1 MAIAGGGGRARRESP
16 DRDGRRSRGS
26 SRVRGRKATNSQCFQ
41 DRAWPIHLGSR
52 VTASRR
58 TGGLTMIDPAAPAP
72 VGNMGQPIPRY
83 DARAKVT
90 GKALYAADIALPD
103 VAYAY
108 LLSSRIAKGRIKSF
122 DLEAARA
129 LPGVLDILTYQTIG
143 GDIRKVKY
151 FTQGGPASNSVVP
164 LGAAEIAYAGQTIA
178 VVLAET
184 LEVAQDA
191 ASQIAVEYEEQPSAG
206 TFDSKG
212 TLEQELGEQ
221 NKKHDDLKVGDFA
234 AAYEPAPVKID
245 AGYSTPTQHHNPI
258 ELFAT
263 QCVWNGAQLT
273 VHEPSQNVYGIKN
286 GLAAQLG
293 VEPSQIRVI
302 SRYVGGAFGSKG
314 GLTQR
319 TAIIAIAARRLGRPV
334 KLVPTREQGF
344 TIATFR
350 AETRHRIQLAAT
362 ADGKLQ
368 ALNHEGSEVTSRA
381 DPYAVAGT
389 DASTRMY
396 ACPNIASNVTIVRAD
411 RATPGFMRAPAETPY
426 FFALESAMD
435 ELAVALNMDPIELRR
450 VNDTQTEPIKGLP
463 YTSRALMTCFDQA
476 AEAFGWKARNP
487 TPGSKREGDWLIG
500 WGCAGSAYPTQ
511 VGGGRGRVRVFADGR
526 ALVETAGH
534 KIGNGLYTVVAQ
546 AAAERLGIP
555 VEKVSV
561 SLGDTDL
568 PPAPVAGGSIS
579 TASVC
584 TVLAQACDA
593 IRIRLDQDGKPAG
606 DVAAA
611 MKDRGM
617 GALEEYAESLP
628 HGVAKDGVQ
637 ALYKGAAMPMG
648 GARLKDRIQ
657 FAFGAQFVEVR
668 VHSRT
673 REIRVPRMVGAFASG
688 RILNPRTAHSQY
700 MGGMIW
706 GIGSALHE
714 QTEIDPRTSR
724 YVNANLADY
733 MIPVN
738 ADIGEVRIIMVPEE
752 DRIINPIGVKG
763 IGEIGIVGTSAA
775 LANAVYHAT
784 GQRLRDLPLRIDSL
798 VTGV

>member
-1 MAIAGGGGRARRESP
+1 
-16 DRDGRRSRGS
+16 
-26 SRVRGRKATNSQCFQ
+26 
-41 DRAWPIHLGSR
+41 
-52 VTASRR
+52 
-58 TGGLTMIDPAAPAP
+58 
-72 VGNMGQPIPRY
+72 
-83 DARAKVT
+83 VT
-90 GKALYAADIALPD
+90 GVQTCALPIS
-103 VAYAY
+103 Y
-108 LLSSRIAKGRIKSF
+108 
-122 DLEAARA
+122 
-129 LPGVLDILTYQTIG
+129 
-143 GDIRKVKY
+143 
-151 FTQGGPASNSVVP
+151 
-164 LGAAEIAYAGQTIA
+164 
-178 VVLAET
+178 
-184 LEVAQDA
+184 EVAQDA
-191 ASQIAVEYEEQPSAG
+191 AYRIGVEYDEQPSAA
-206 TFDSKG
+206 TFDSEG
-212 TLEQELGEQ
+212 ALEQALAEQ
-221 NKKHDDLKVGDFA
+221 NKKHDDPKVGNFA
-234 AAYEPAPVKID
+234 TAYQAAPVKID
-245 AGYSTPTQHHNPI
+245 VRYSTPTQHHNPI

-286 GLAAQLG
+286 GLAEQLG
-293 VEPSQIRVI
+293 IDPSQIRVI

-334 KLVPTREQGF
+334 KLLPTRDQGF
-344 TIATFR
+344 TIATYR
-350 AETRHRIQLAAT
+350 AETRHRMQLAAT
-362 ADGKLQ
+362 HDGKLQ
-368 ALNHEGSEVTSRA
+368 ALSHEGFEVTSRA
-381 DPYAVAGT
+381 DHYAVAGT

-396 ACPNIASNVTIVRAD
+396 ACQNVASSVSIVRVD

-476 AEAFGWKARNP
+476 ADAFGWEARNP
-487 TPGSKREGDWLIG
+487 TPGSKREGDWLVG
-500 WGCAGSAYPTQ
+500 VGCAASAYPTQ
-511 VGGGRGRVRVFADGR
+511 MAAATARVRLFADGR

-534 KIGNGLYTVVAQ
+534 EIGNGLYTIAAQ
-546 AAAERLGIP
+546 TAAERLGIP
-555 VEKVSV
+555 VDKISV

-584 TVLAQACDA
+584 TVIAQGCDA
-593 IRIRLDQDGKPAG
+593 IRMRLGQDGKPG
-606 DVAAA
+606 PDVVAA
-611 MKDRGM
+611 MKDRGI

-637 ALYKGAAMPMG
+637 ALYRGAAVPMG
-648 GARLKDRIQ
+648 GARLPDRIQ

-668 VHSRT
+668 IHSRT

-714 QTEIDPRTSR
+714 KTEIDPRATR

-738 ADIGEVRIIMVPEE
+738 ADVGEVQIIMVPEE
-752 DRIINPIGVKG
+752 DRLVNPIGVKG

-775 LANAVYHAT
+775 LANAIYHAT
-784 GQRLRDLPLRIDSL
+784 GQRLRDLPLRIESL

>member
-1 MAIAGGGGRARRESP
+1 
-16 DRDGRRSRGS
+16 
-26 SRVRGRKATNSQCFQ
+26 
-41 DRAWPIHLGSR
+41 
-52 VTASRR
+52 
-58 TGGLTMIDPAAPAP
+58 MIDPAAPAP

-90 GKALYAADIALPD
+90 GKALYAADMALPD

-122 DLEAARA
+122 DLKAARA

-151 FTQGGPASNSVVP
+151 FTEGGPASNSVVP
-164 LGAAEIAYAGQTIA
+164 LGSPEIAYAGQTIA

-191 ASQIAVEYEEQPSAG
+191 AYQIGVEYEEQPSAG

-212 TLEQELGEQ
+212 AVEQELAEQ
-221 NKKHDDLKVGDFA
+221 NKKHDDPKVGDFA
-234 AAYEPAPVKID
+234 TAYEAAPVKID
-245 AGYSTPTQHHNPI
+245 VSYSTPAQHHNPI

-293 VEPSQIRVI
+293 IEPSQIRVI

-314 GLTQR
+314 ALTQR
-319 TAIIAIAARRLGRPV
+319 TAIVAIAARRLGRPV

-350 AETRHRIQLAAT
+350 AETRHRVQLAAT
-362 ADGKLQ
+362 QDGKLQ

-396 ACPNIASNVTIVRAD
+396 ACPNVASNVRIVRAD

-435 ELAVALNMDPIELRR
+435 ELAVALKMDPIELRR

-487 TPGSKREGDWLIG
+487 TPGATRDGNWLVG
-500 WGCAGSAYPTQ
+500 WGCAASAYPTQ
-511 VGGGRGRVRVFADGR
+511 MAAATARVRVFVDGR

-534 KIGNGLYTVVAQ
+534 EIGNGLYTVVAQ
-546 AAAERLGIP
+546 TAAERLGIP

-584 TVLAQACDA
+584 TVVAQACDA
-593 IRIRLDQDGKPAG
+593 IRMRLGQDGKPAG

-617 GALEEYAESLP
+617 GALEEYAESIP

-637 ALYKGAAMPMG
+637 ALYRGAAMPMG

-668 VHSRT
+668 VHART

-724 YVNANLADY
+724 YVNTNLADY

-738 ADIGEVRIIMVPEE
+738 ADVGEVRIIMVPEE
-752 DRIINPIGVKG
+752 DRLINPLRVKG
-763 IGEIGIVGTSAA
+763 CGSTASSPGSESADTTSARVKPKEIQMNPRKTKENPCISLDYLGRIGA
-775 LANAVYHAT
+775 FQWVTANPNKKFLL
-784 GQRLRDLPLRIDSL
+784 RLHSRRGLWAIAAKP
-798 VTGV
+798 VTRARPIVVGRASYCRGL

>member
-1 MAIAGGGGRARRESP
+1 
-16 DRDGRRSRGS
+16 
-26 SRVRGRKATNSQCFQ
+26 
-41 DRAWPIHLGSR
+41 
-52 VTASRR
+52 
-58 TGGLTMIDPAAPAP
+58 MIDPAAPAP
-72 VGNMGQPIPRY
+72 IGNMGQPIPRY

-90 GKALYAADIALPD
+90 GKAVYAADAVLPD
-103 VAYAY
+103 VAFAC
-108 LLSSRIAKGRIKSF
+108 LVSSRIAKGRIKAF
-122 DLEAARA
+122 DLKAARA
-129 LPGVLDILTYQTIG
+129 LPGVLDILIYENIG
-143 GDIRKVKY
+143 DDIRKVKF
-151 FTQGGPASNSVVP
+151 FTEGGPASNSVVP
-164 LGAAEIAYAGQTIA
+164 LGSSEIAYAGQTIA
-178 VVLAET
+178 MVLAET
-184 LEVAQDA
+184 LESAQDA
-191 ASQIAVEYEEQPSAG
+191 AYQIGVEYEEAPSTA

-212 TLEQELGEQ
+212 AVEQELAQQ
-221 NKKHDDLKVGDFA
+221 NKKHEDPKVGDFT
-234 AAYEPAPVKID
+234 AAYDAAPVKID
-245 AGYSTPTQHHNPI
+245 ASYSTPAQHHNPI

-263 QCVWNGAQLT
+263 QCVWNGSQLT

-293 VEPSQIRVI
+293 IEPSQIRVI
-302 SRYVGGAFGSKG
+302 SRYIGGAFGSKG
-314 GLTQR
+314 ALTQR
-319 TAIIAIAARRLGRPV
+319 TAIVALAARRLGRPV

-344 TIATFR
+344 TISTFR
-350 AETRHRIQLAAT
+350 AETRQRLQLAASR
-362 ADGKLQ
+362 DGKLQ
-368 ALNHEGSEVTSRA
+368 ALRHEGAEITSRA

-396 ACPNIASNVTIVRAD
+396 ACPNVASNVTIVRAD
-411 RATPGFMRAPAETPY
+411 RSTPGFMRAPAETPY

-450 VNDTQTEPIKGLP
+450 ANDTQTEPIKGLP
-463 YTSRALMTCFDQA
+463 YTSRALMPCFDQA
-476 AEAFGWKARNP
+476 AEAFGWKGRDP
-487 TPGSKREGDWLIG
+487 RPGSTRDGDWLIG
-500 WGCAGSAYPTQ
+500 WGCASSAYPTQ
-511 VGGGRGRVRVFADGR
+511 MAAATARVRVFPDGR
-526 ALVETAGH
+526 AQVETAGH
-534 KIGNGLYTVVAQ
+534 EIGNGLYTVVAQ
-546 AAAERLGIP
+546 TAAERLGLP

-561 SLGDTDL
+561 FLGDTDL

-584 TVLAQACDA
+584 TVVAQACDSLRA
-593 IRIRLDQDGKPAG
+593 RLGQEGKPAA

-617 GALEEYAESLP
+617 GAFEDYAESIP

-668 VHSRT
+668 IHART

-706 GIGSALHE
+706 GVGSAIHE
-714 QTEIDPRTSR
+714 QTAIDPRASR

-738 ADIGEVRIIMVPEE
+738 ADVGEVHVIMIPEE
-752 DRIINPIGVKG
+752 DTAINPLGVKG

-775 LANAVYHAT
+775 LANAIYHAT

-798 VTGV
+798 ITGV

>member
-1 MAIAGGGGRARRESP
+1 
-16 DRDGRRSRGS
+16 
-26 SRVRGRKATNSQCFQ
+26 
-41 DRAWPIHLGSR
+41 
-52 VTASRR
+52 
-58 TGGLTMIDPAAPAP
+58 MIDPAAPAP

-90 GKALYAADIALPD
+90 GTAIYAADVALPD
-103 VAYAY
+103 VAHAY
-108 LLSSRIAKGRIKSF
+108 LLSSRIAKGRIKAF
-122 DLEAARA
+122 DLRAARD

-151 FTQGGPASNSVVP
+151 ATEGGPASNSVVP
-164 LGAAEIAYAGQTIA
+164 LGSAEIAYAGQTIA

-191 ASQIAVEYEEQPSAG
+191 AFRIGVEYEEEPSAG

-212 TLEQELGEQ
+212 TLEQALAGQ
-221 NKKHDDLKVGDFA
+221 NKKHDDPKVGNFA
-234 AAYEPAPVKID
+234 TAYQAAPVKID
-245 AGYSTPTQHHNPI
+245 ASYSTPAQHHNPI

-273 VHEPSQNVYGIKN
+273 VHEPSQNVYWIKN

-293 VEPSQIRVI
+293 IEPSQIRVI

-314 GLTQR
+314 ALTQR
-319 TAIIAIAARRLGRPV
+319 TAIIAIAARGLGRPV

-362 ADGKLQ
+362 QDGKLQ
-368 ALNHEGSEVTSRA
+368 ALNHEGFEVTSRA

-396 ACPNIASNVTIVRAD
+396 ACPNIASNMTIVRAD

-435 ELAVALNMDPIELRR
+435 ELAVALKMDPIELRR
-450 VNDTQTEPIKGLP
+450 INDTQTEPIKGLA

-476 AEAFGWKARNP
+476 AKAFGWKARNP
-487 TPGSKREGDWLIG
+487 TPGAQREDDWLVG
-500 WGCAGSAYPTQ
+500 WGCTASAYPTQ
-511 VGGGRGRVRVFADGR
+511 MAAATARVRVFANGR

-534 KIGNGLYTVVAQ
+534 EIGNGLYTVAAQ
-546 AAAERLGIP
+546 TASERLGIP

-568 PPAPVAGGSIS
+568 PPAPVAGGLIS

-584 TVLAQACDA
+584 TVIAQACDA
-593 IRIRLDQDGKPAG
+593 IRLRLGQDGKLASDVIAG
-606 DVAAA
+606 

-617 GALEEYAESLP
+617 GALEEYAESVP
-628 HGVAKDGVQ
+628 HGVAKDGIQ
-637 ALYKGAAMPMG
+637 ALYRGAAMPMG
-648 GARLKDRIQ
+648 SARLPDRIQ

-668 VHSRT
+668 IHSRT

-706 GIGSALHE
+706 GIGSAIHE
-714 QTEIDPRTSR
+714 QTEIDPRIAR
-724 YVNANLADY
+724 YVNSNLADY

-738 ADIGEVRIIMVPEE
+738 ADVGEVHIVMVPEE
-752 DRIINPIGVKG
+752 DRLVNPVGVKG

-775 LANAVYHAT
+775 LANAIYHAT
-784 GQRLRDLPLRIDSL
+784 GQRLRDLPLRIDDL
-798 VTGV
+798 ITGV